1 MARTNPR
8 KVHHP
13 VSLRDSLFGR
23 MRFSVHTA
31 ARVCTLLQRRPN
43 TLVPGQ
49 RRAADEI
56 RPERRKH
63 YSAADH
69 RRAAPSLRPDMIY
82 DMDTGHEHEITSF
95 KNRHSAGEA
104 RILHICR
111 EVFSLFCRLRNRCG
125 KARRCVKP
133 GQVTPY
139 FVSHSL
145 KLRCSMWG
153 CFWEADLFRSVRL
166 YRQDLS
172 K

>member
-1 MARTNPR
+1 
-8 KVHHP
+8 
-13 VSLRDSLFGR
+13 

-95 KNRHSAGEA
+95 KNRHSAGKHE
-104 RILHICR
+104 
-111 EVFSLFCRLRNRCG
+111 FCTYVG
-125 KARRCVKP
+125 KSSR
-133 GQVTPY
+133 Y
-139 FVSHSL
+139 FVDCEIGVA
-145 KLRCSMWG
+145 KLG
-153 CFWEADLFRSVRL
+153 VV
-166 YRQDLS
+166 
-172 K
+172 